1 MASAAAISHKRLPVD
16 LGRAVKLLRK
26 AGSGGGRGFALMATL
41 LLLMLIM
48 VIALGL
54 LSLSASSLRSSG
66 TALARSQAQAN
77 ARMALSLAI
86 GQLQARTGPDQRI
99 TAPADFLA
107 PAAPESIPNR
117 RWTGVWRAD
126 EGEPTGAGAAREDQF
141 LEWLVTTTGAPAAL
155 NLANEDLSS
164 GPDGGSVLIRK
175 KASADDVDV
184 WVPLTSTPEEGR
196 LGWWTEDESA
206 KARAN
211 LPLADPTTL
220 GEKLV
225 VRHAAPR
232 PAPEGV
238 KPEIEGFE
246 PTEELTIALATPG
259 QFAFAATKWPDGS
272 DKDFT
277 SYSRSLMTDVKHG
290 GFKQDLNTLFELPES
305 TVMGLGDF
313 GTWASPG
320 SCLNSIKSYLY
331 GTPGIP
337 MGARWNML
345 YEYYNLYKKITF
357 NGSEASITVPA
368 PIANPGTAGDRAGG
382 FRYPRLTNMSY
393 VISYDTVLG
402 VNPDPGLA
410 LYRYNLRLHVSV
422 FTTLWNPFDTRIVF
436 PSNVA
441 PRLDARNRAP
451 FRLQVNVS
459 GAPVLSQTFANL
471 VGPGEFYFFGNEFH
485 APGSGSDRFSIG
497 PGETISFCYDT
508 TSTSGANKFVRFS
521 PDLPFFM
528 PRKTI
533 TTNVWGRSGDPVVL
547 LLTPHEHITNPGSN
561 DNFSHFVQMTA
572 RGNSG
577 ISETRGVPKALS
589 GARFIGVLDSATS
602 GSYTFNQIRQMVAAN
617 DGYPMPLMGFRMSMK
632 TATDSESG
640 GDFVPWMLY
649 SAPES
654 LHATTFGSPF
664 EPLSAKYEFSSV
676 AFAPSPQQNEFVQR
690 NGSYGLI
697 GSGNLL
703 ASGQSHFM
711 ATSLPKVPVTS
722 LAQLRHAGTGTGGN
736 LVNVNLWNEGGRSNW
751 SYMGSVNEFHTVAP
765 FTSNAI
771 GNSYG
776 HPSIPSD
783 RDTYRT
789 PPDIQGGAYDMDD
802 HSYKANAA
810 LWDKF
815 FFSSLAPRDGDR
827 FGSNKTMVQTWTEFL
842 EGSGKLLNPRF
853 SPDLHGGDIS
863 GIQAKVFS
871 GSSDSSLQPDAFR
884 KIAAHL
890 ILEGGFNVNS
900 TSVDAWRAVLSS
912 SLGQRLTRLTKG
924 STASSEI
931 ESEGVIFSRTDAVLS
946 GSADASGSD
955 VETHYTG
962 YRELDEEAIKRLAE
976 EMVKQVRL
984 RGPFLN
990 LGQFVNR
997 KLSSDSELALAGAMQ
1012 AAIDAADLNKEIRDA
1027 GMSTPPGPGG
1037 ATMAF
1042 PEAAELGSAAGNP
1055 GWLMQADILDP
1066 IGPSLVAR
1074 GDTFRIRAYGDARSP
1089 DGQILA
1095 RARCE
1100 AVVQRITEFVDAREA
1115 PDAANAPSLP
1125 LNRTFGRRYQIT
1137 QFRWLSPLE
1146 N

>member
-1 MASAAAISHKRLPVD
+1 MV
-16 LGRAVKLLRK
+16 
-26 AGSGGGRGFALMATL
+26 TL

-54 LSLSASSLRSSG
+54 LSLSSSSLRSSG
-66 TALARSQAQAN
+66 AALARSQAQAN

-99 TAPADFLA
+99 TAPSDFLA

-141 LEWLVTTTGAPAAL
+141 LEWLVTTTGKPAAL

-164 GPDGGSVLIRK
+164 RPDGESVLIRQK
-175 KASADDVDV
+175 ISPGDMDV
-184 WVPLTSTPEEGR
+184 WVPLTSTFEEGR

-211 LPLADPTTL
+211 LPLADPVSL

-225 VRHAAPR
+225 ARHAAPR
-232 PAPEGV
+232 PVPEGV

-246 PTEELTIALATPG
+246 PSEELAIALVTPG

-277 SYSRSLMTDVKHG
+277 TYSRSLMTDVKHG

-320 SCLNSIKSYLY
+320 SCLNSTKSYLY

-357 NGSEASITVPA
+357 NGSEASITA
-368 PIANPGTAGDRAGG
+368 PLPVANAGTAGDRAGG
-382 FRYPRLTNMSY
+382 FRFPRLTNMSY

-402 VNPDPGLA
+402 VNPNPALP

-422 FTTLWNPFDTRIVF
+422 FATLWNPFDTRITF
-436 PSNVA
+436 PNNVT
-441 PRLDARNRAP
+441 PRLDTRNRAP
-451 FRLQVNVS
+451 FRLQVKVGGS
-459 GAPVLSQTFANL
+459 PALSETFANL
-471 VGPGEFYFFGNEFH
+471 VGPGEFYFFGHEFH
-485 APGSGSDRFSIG
+485 APGPGSDRFSIG
-497 PGETISFCYDT
+497 PGETIAFCYDT
-508 TSTSGANKFVRFS
+508 TSTPGMNKFVKFS

-533 TTNVWGRSGDPVVL
+533 TTNVWGRATDQVVL
-547 LLTPHEHITNPGSN
+547 SLDPYEYNSNPGSN

-572 RGNSG
+572 RANSG
-577 ISETRGVPKALS
+577 ASETRGVPKVLS
-589 GARFIGVLDSATS
+589 GANFVGVLDSATS

-617 DGYPMPLMGFRMSMK
+617 EGYPMALMGFRMSMK

-640 GDFVPWMLY
+640 GDFVPAMLY

-654 LHATTFGSPF
+654 IHATIFGDPS

-703 ASGQSHFM
+703 ASGQSHFI
-711 ATSLPKVPVTS
+711 ATALPKVPITS
-722 LAQLRHAGTGTGGN
+722 LAQLRHSGAGTGAN

-751 SYMGSVNEFHTVAP
+751 NYMGSVNEFHTVAP
-765 FTSNAI
+765 YTSNAI

-776 HPSIPSD
+776 HPSIPPD

-802 HSYKANAA
+802 HSYKANAV
-810 LWDKF
+810 LWDRY
-815 FFSSLAPRDGDR
+815 FFSSLAPRNGDR
-827 FGSNKTMVQTWTEFL
+827 FGSSKTMTQTWTQFL
-842 EGSGKLLNPRF
+842 EGNGKLLNPRF
-853 SPDLHGGDIS
+853 SPNLTGSDIS
-863 GIQAKVFS
+863 GIQAEMFS

-884 KIAAHL
+884 KIAAYL

-912 SLGQRLTRLTKG
+912 SLGQRLTKLSKG
-924 STASSEI
+924 SSSSLEI
-931 ESEGVIFSRTDAVLS
+931 EGEGVIFSRTDAVLS
-946 GSADASGSD
+946 GSADASGHD

-962 YRELDEEAIKRLAE
+962 YRELDEEAIHRLAR

-997 KLSSDSELALAGAMQ
+997 KLSRDPELALAGALQ
-1012 AAIDAADLNKEIRDA
+1012 AAIDAADLNQEIRDA
-1027 GMSTPPGPGG
+1027 GTSTPPNPGG
-1037 ATMAF
+1037 TTMAF

-1055 GWLMQADILDP
+1055 GWLMQGDILDP
-1066 IGPSLVAR
+1066 LGPCLVVR

-1089 DGQILA
+1089 DGQLLA

-1100 AVVQRITEFVDAREA
+1100 AVVQRGTEFVDAREA
-1115 PDAANAPSLP
+1115 PDAANAPTLP
-1125 LNRTFGRRYQIT
+1125 LNLTFGRRYQII

>member
-1 MASAAAISHKRLPVD
+1 MV
-16 LGRAVKLLRK
+16 
-26 AGSGGGRGFALMATL
+26 TL
-41 LLLMLIM
+41 LLLMLIT

-54 LSLSASSLRSSG
+54 LSLSSSSLRSSG

-99 TAPADFLA
+99 TAPADFLS
-107 PAAPESIPNR
+107 PAAPESVPNR
-117 RWTGVWRAD
+117 KWTGVWRAD
-126 EGEPTGAGAAREDQF
+126 VGEPTGAAAAREDQF
-141 LEWLVTTTGAPAAL
+141 LEWLVTTTPTPAAIH
-155 NLANEDLSS
+155 LANEDLSS
-164 GPDGGSVLIRK
+164 RTDGGSVLIRK
-175 KASADDVDV
+175 KTSADDVDV
-184 WVPLTSTPEEGR
+184 WVPLTSTPDDGR
-196 LGWWTEDESA
+196 FGWWTEDESA

-225 VRHAAPR
+225 ARHAAPR

-238 KPEIEGFE
+238 KPEIEGFA
-246 PTEELTIALATPG
+246 PTEELSIALATPG
-259 QFAFAATKWPDGS
+259 QFAFAATEWPDGS

-320 SCLNSIKSYLY
+320 SCLNSTKSYLY

-345 YEYYNLYKKITF
+345 FEYYNLYKKIVF
-357 NGSEASITVPA
+357 NGSEASITVPTPVSNA
-368 PIANPGTAGDRAGG
+368 GTAGDRAGG
-382 FRYPRLTNMSY
+382 FRFPRLTNMSY
-393 VISYDTVLG
+393 VISYDSVLG
-402 VNPDPGLA
+402 SNPNPALA
-410 LYRYNLRLHVSV
+410 LYRHNLRLHVSV
-422 FTTLWNPFDTRIVF
+422 FATLWNPFDTRITF
-436 PSNVA
+436 PSNVT

-451 FRLQVNVS
+451 FRLQVKVS
-459 GAPVLSQTFANL
+459 GAQVLSETFANL
-471 VGPGEFYFFGNEFH
+471 VNEFYFFGNEFE
-485 APGSGSDRFSIG
+485 APGPGSDRFSIG
-497 PGETISFCYDT
+497 PGETISFCYDE
-508 TSTSGANKFVRFS
+508 TSKKFVRFS
-521 PDLPFFM
+521 PNLPFFM

-533 TTNVWGRSGDPVVL
+533 ETNVWGRTGDPVVL
-547 LLTPHEHITNPGSN
+547 SLTPHEYIFNPGTN

-572 RGNSG
+572 RATSG
-577 ISETRGVPKALS
+577 VSETRGVPKALS
-589 GARFIGVLDSATS
+589 GAQFIGVLEPATS

-640 GDFVPWMLY
+640 GDFVPAMLY

-654 LHATTFGSPF
+654 VHATTFGDPS

-703 ASGQSHFM
+703 ASGQSHFI
-711 ATSLPKVPVTS
+711 ATALPKVPITS
-722 LAQLRHAGTGTGGN
+722 LAQLRHSGAGTGAN

-751 SYMGSVNEFHTVAP
+751 SYFGSVNEFHTVAP

-776 HPSIPSD
+776 HPSIPPD

-802 HSYKANAA
+802 HSYKANAV
-810 LWDKF
+810 LWDKY
-815 FFSSLAPRDGDR
+815 FFSSLAPRNADR
-827 FGSNKTMVQTWTEFL
+827 FGSNKTMTQTWREFL
-842 EGSGKLLNPRF
+842 EGQGKLLNPRF
-853 SPDLHGGDIS
+853 SPSLSGSDIS
-863 GIQAKVFS
+863 GIQSKIFS
-871 GSSDSSLQPDAFR
+871 GSADSTLQRDAYR

-912 SLGQRLTRLTKG
+912 SLGQRLPRLTKG
-924 STASSEI
+924 SSTSSEI
-931 ESEGVIFSRTDAVLS
+931 EGEGVIFSRTDAVLS
-946 GSADASGSD
+946 GAADASGSD
-955 VETHYTG
+955 VETHYNG
-962 YRELDEEAIKRLAE
+962 YRELDEQAIKRLAE

-997 KLSSDSELALAGAMQ
+997 KLSTNPELALAGALQ
-1012 AAIDAADLNKEIRDA
+1012 AAIDAADLNKDIREA
-1027 GMSTPPGPGG
+1027 GMPTPPNPGG
-1037 ATMAF
+1037 TTVAF

-1055 GWLMQADILDP
+1055 GWLMQGDILDP

-1089 DGQILA
+1089 DGQVLA

-1100 AVVQRITEFVDAREA
+1100 AVVQRITDFVDAREA

-1125 LNRTFGRRYQIT
+1125 LNRTFGRRYQVI
-1137 QFRWLSPLE
+1137 QFRWLTPLE